1 MNEIISLA
9 FSANPENT
17 SAVLTVS
24 TQEGQQTSFPISSAT
39 GGSEET
45 AFFSEINDAIAAY
58 RASKG
63 F

>member
-17 SAVLTVS
+17 SAVLTIAP
-24 TQEGQQTSFPISSAT
+24 QDGQQISLPISSVT
-39 GGSEET
+39 GGSDESVL
-45 AFFSEINDAIAAY
+45 FSEIHAAIAAY